1 MIEVRF
7 LRGCMPSNRQC
18 NSLILILL
26 LILISVSIS
35 TSVSASNDTDKY
47 LFDPAFLKGSSL
59 NIDLGMF
66 NDDITNIPIGIYV
79 VDLYLNGRLIKNQV
93 KIKFV
98 YTENTQQ
105 DVEPCLYNNVINLL
119 PLKEQKQFPHND
131 NECVP
136 FNDFSSN
143 SSWEFNKSNLNLNVY
158 LPQAELKKEPR
169 GFIPTEVWD
178 EGITALFIKHNT
190 NYYESKQNNTTKYL
204 WSSVNS
210 GINFGLWQF
219 RNVSNLNYRSSSNS
233 SGVYKY
239 DNVRTYVL
247 RPISSLNSTISAGS
261 ITTSSSFGSLYFNG
275 VKLSNDKR
283 MRSQSMQGYAPE
295 VRGVANSNAKVTI
308 KQMDKI
314 IYENVVPP
322 GPFIIDDLNNTRS
335 SSDYYVTVTEADG
348 TINSF
353 IVPYSSVPNSVRAGE
368 FNYEF
373 SIGEVRDF
381 DDSQFIDFAF
391 DRGMSNAITINTGV
405 RVAKNYGSI
414 LFGGVVSGDFG
425 AFGVNT
431 SISQTKLKGDTTY
444 GFMEDVSYSKS
455 FESGTDIMLAAYR
468 YSSENFRELYD
479 YLAENNNDNY
489 DEYNYVTLN
498 QKNRFTFNVSQ
509 KLSDFGSLSFNTSAV
524 NYYNGKNK
532 EFEYQMSYSNSID
545 SIYYSINAARQT
557 TLTGYYDNKYTELS
571 TSKKENVISATVSIP
586 FYDIKNVSAVS
597 LNYSNSKDS
606 SSLNT
611 SVSGNIQGANNV
623 SYSLYAGNTK
633 QKNNAD
639 SNTYGASLNT
649 LTSMGS
655 YRASAANAN
664 HYTQYSIG
672 TSGTLVIHSEGL
684 TYGPYVGDT
693 FALVKADGAVGAE
706 LNNANG
712 AQINRFGYAISPSL
726 TPYRYN
732 NIGLNPDGMNNK
744 TDLEGGE

>member
-1 MIEVRF
+1 M
-7 LRGCMPSNRQC
+7 
-18 NSLILILL
+18 
-26 LILISVSIS
+26 
-35 TSVSASNDTDKY
+35 
-47 LFDPAFLKGSSL
+47 
-59 NIDLGMF
+59 
-66 NDDITNIPIGIYV
+66 
-79 VDLYLNGRLIKNQV
+79 
-93 KIKFV
+93 
-98 YTENTQQ
+98 
-105 DVEPCLYNNVINLL
+105 
-119 PLKEQKQFPHND
+119 
-131 NECVP
+131 
-136 FNDFSSN
+136 
-143 SSWEFNKSNLNLNVY
+143 
-158 LPQAELKKEPR
+158 
-169 GFIPTEVWD
+169 
-178 EGITALFIKHNT
+178 
-190 NYYESKQNNTTKYL
+190 
-204 WSSVNS
+204 
-210 GINFGLWQF
+210 
-219 RNVSNLNYRSSSNS
+219 
-233 SGVYKY
+233 
-239 DNVRTYVL
+239 
-247 RPISSLNSTISAGS
+247 
-261 ITTSSSFGSLYFNG
+261 
-275 VKLSNDKR
+275 
-283 MRSQSMQGYAPE
+283 
-295 VRGVANSNAKVTI
+295 
-308 KQMDKI
+308 
-314 IYENVVPP
+314 
-322 GPFIIDDLNNTRS
+322 
-335 SSDYYVTVTEADG
+335 
-348 TINSF
+348 
-353 IVPYSSVPNSVRAGE
+353 
-368 FNYEF
+368 
-373 SIGEVRDF
+373 
-381 DDSQFIDFAF
+381 
-391 DRGMSNAITINTGV
+391 
-405 RVAKNYGSI
+405 
-414 LFGGVVSGDFG
+414 SGDFG